1 MIGMDPETMQTPLK
15 EVEEL
20 EILLAQIP
28 TKALYGIQV
37 SLMKEVQSRA
47 HTDATSL
54 EVSRG
59 VTEML
64 QITCDQLTAKIGSS
78 RE

>member
-1 MIGMDPETMQTPLK
+1 MIRMDPETMQTPLK

-28 TKALYGIQV
+28 TKALYEIQV

-47 HTDATSL
+47 RTDATSL

-64 QITCDQLTAKIGSS
+64 QITCDQLTAQIGSS